1 MYLDDVA
8 LRVVEKDLV
17 PFGGEGGAVIGK
29 GNAVITEMLLEPLD
43 VVRAKGDMAAFNRVD
58 MSAVSRRHVQIPFG
72 KMHLHAAL
80 RGEFDLTVVACVAAL
95 ATVAR
100 AVAIA
105 TVVALLAALATV
117 VARVDALATVV
128 ACAAVLATV

>member
-43 VVRAKGDMAAFNRVD
+43 VVRAEGDMAAFNRVD

-72 KMHLHAAL
+72 KMHLHAAF
-80 RGEFDLTVVACVAAL
+80 RGEFDLAVVPGVAGGVRSGKIL
-95 ATVAR
+95 WR
-100 AVAIA
+100 D
-105 TVVALLAALATV
+105 
-117 VARVDALATVV
+117 RVHLQDVDIEIM
-128 ACAAVLATV
+128 